1 MRILRS
7 AQQGTK
13 VAMFLLLALGL
24 SSLLTLSISR
34 STYAE
39 RSLLGTVR
47 CLVRTVLWVQCPT
60 TKPTPTEQG
69 TTKPE
74 TPQQTQSENPPAST
88 PEKSEQPVLDTPMPP
103 VAEKVEL
110 PEKITAPQPIIPKVT
125 DTPGQGERMTDAEY
139 LAYFNTYSP
148 YAVAGAHD
156 EAPTVPLQR
165 SSEGWQVFG
174 VAWYWWVVGILGA
187 VSAFLSVK
195 YAILRKSSVLSER
208 S

>member
-13 VAMFLLLALGL
+13 VAMFLLLALGF
-24 SSLLTLSISR
+24 SSLVTLSISR

-47 CLVRTVLWVQCPT
+47 CLVRTVLWVKCPT
-60 TKPTPTEQG
+60 TKPAPTEQS
-69 TTKPE
+69 TAKPE
-74 TPQQTQSENPPAST
+74 TPRQTQSETSAST
-88 PEKSEQPVLDTPMPP
+88 SEGSAQSAVDAPMPP
-103 VAEKVEL
+103 VTDKVEL
-110 PEKITAPQPIIPKVT
+110 PEKITAPQPTIPKVT
-125 DTPGQGERMTDAEY
+125 DAPGQGERMTNAEY

-165 SSEGWQVFG
+165 SAEGWQVFG
-174 VAWYWWVVGILGA
+174 VAWYWWAVGILGA

-195 YAILRKSSVLSER
+195 YAILRKSSVLSGR